1 MIKTTNDPY
10 WDESVLYDPQA
21 WNTVSRLDAWVG
33 SSLMQKSIRRCD
45 TPFAAVTGLRYHQ
58 LRGAAVWSRLM
69 LIAVE
74 DIGIASPPTLAHVAN
89 MARLARRH
97 EVGDN
102 ILRAVAS
109 VAEILAGAPKDRSA
123 DYLISAAVA
132 HPAFENER
140 CFVGKASADQR
151 IAMAVDLSLPLITRG
166 IAAWFASGRD
176 HTGESRVGEG
186 NLPQLMEAFV
196 GAGVPDSLL
205 AAVTYICSRVRHPIT
220 IMLPVLWMEAFG
232 SNASGLPRVTDM
244 ACPGSPLIGGMPA
257 YALDKHTSSGK
268 AAITQFAAE
277 NNAVADVLSRRVPDF
292 RAADVAAMGAFYT
305 DAIPI
310 RPQLFWHGT
319 TELERLGRE
328 ADFAKIGYPIE
339 AIDELIAAIADNL
352 DHLNVLRAKRFSR
365 RFGKGETCDA

>member
-10 WDESVLYDPQA
+10 QDEAVLYDPQA
-21 WNTVSRLDAWVG
+21 WNAVFRLDAWVG
-33 SSLMQKSIRRCD
+33 SSLMQKSIRRCE

-89 MARLARRH
+89 MGRLARRH
-97 EVGDN
+97 EAGAN
-102 ILRAVAS
+102 TLGTVAS
-109 VAEILAGAPKDRSA
+109 VAEMLARAPKDRSA

-166 IAAWFASGRD
+166 IVAWFASGRD
-176 HTGESRVGEG
+176 FTGECRVGEG
-186 NLPQLMEAFV
+186 NLGGLIQAFA
-196 GAGVPDSLL
+196 GAGVPETLL
-205 AAVTYICSRVRHPIT
+205 SAVTYICSRVRHPIT

-232 SNASGLPRVTDM
+232 SNASGLPRVTDI
-244 ACPGSPLIGGMPA
+244 ACPGSPLIGGIPA

-268 AAITQFAAE
+268 AAITQFAVE
-277 NNAVADVLSRRVPDF
+277 NNAVADVLGRWVPDF
-292 RAADVAAMGAFYT
+292 RAADAAAMGAFYT
-305 DAIPI
+305 DAIPV
-310 RPQLFWHGT
+310 RPQFIWHGS

-339 AIDELIAAIADNL
+339 GIDELITTISDNL
-352 DHLNVLRAKRFSR
+352 DHLNDLRAKRFLR
-365 RFGKGETCDA
+365 RTGNGERRDA